1 MKKILFPTDFSDASK
16 NAFIYALKLAKNID
30 AEIITLHVYE
40 LPAIDYIEVPVYLL
54 KVYEITEL
62 SNFENYK
69 HQVPVLRKIA
79 EDNHLEHIKISN
91 VLDNGNLI
99 DNILKITKEEKID
112 YIVMGTKGATGF
124 ASTFLGSVTT
134 KVMNETKTVVLAIP
148 EHCQY
153 EPIKKILFTTQFKDE
168 DVEVLKKVID
178 LAKVFHSHVDCL
190 YVKKESDYDKEKSI
204 NKWKKTFKD
213 DSVDFHIVLSNDAEG
228 IILNFIDMH
237 KINMITMHVH
247 HRNFFE
253 KLFHISL
260 SKKLA
265 FHITIPILAIH

>member
-99 DNILKITKEEKID
+99 DTILRITKDEKID
-112 YIVMGTKGATGF
+112 YIVMGTKGVTGF

-148 EHCQY
+148 EYCQY
-153 EPIKKILFTTQFKDE
+153 EPIKKILFTTQFKEE

-190 YVKKESDYDKEKSI
+190 YVKKESDRNNENSI
-204 NKWKKTFKD
+204 NKWKTIFKD

-237 KINMITMHVH
+237 KINMITMRVH
-247 HRNFFE
+247 HRNLIE

-260 SKKLA
+260 SNKLA

>member
-190 YVKKESDYDKEKSI
+190 YVKKESDRDNEKSI